1 MEIENF
7 IVINLI
13 ATVFGAMLGIFI
25 GNFVSSEFGSSSR
38 KALLERTVEQIEQ
51 FGKPMSPMS
60 KMLVEDTTK
69 YRKIIHYIDEQIK
82 GDNQ

>member
-1 MEIENF
+1 MEVENLV
-7 IVINLI
+7 VII
-13 ATVFGAMLGIFI
+13 IITTVFGAMFGVFI
-25 GNFVSSEFGSSSR
+25 GKFISNEFGSSSR